1 MITDS
6 YLTVEAMLRIDR
18 SPSLPASTRRGFT
31 LIEMVVVVLILGIVA
46 AVAVPRM
53 FNTAD
58 TAGENATR
66 QQLALLRT
74 AVELY
79 RATEQTYPPGADLP
93 VELQP
98 FLRGSFPSPQMGGV
112 RGLSGILID
121 ANTDAQLPAV
131 AADTP
136 GDNGWVY
143 KPANGDI
150 RLNISTGLGSD
161 W

>member
-1 MITDS
+1 MKTILSKDQKSRT
-6 YLTVEAMLRIDR
+6 R
-18 SPSLPASTRRGFT
+18 SVRLGFT

-79 RATEQTYPPGADLP
+79 RATEEEYPPGTDLAL
-93 VELQP
+93 ELQP
-98 FLRGSFPSPQMGGV
+98 FLRGSFPSPQMGNV
-112 RGLSGILID
+112 RGLGGILID
-121 ANTDAQLPAV
+121 GDTDAVQPAV
-131 AADTP
+131 AAEPP

-143 KPANGDI
+143 KPTNGDI
-150 RLNISTGLGSD
+150 RLNITSGLGSD

>member
-1 MITDS
+1 MI
-6 YLTVEAMLRIDR
+6 EAKFPTTIVSQSRR
-18 SPSLPASTRRGFT
+18 RLPRAFT

-58 TAGENATR
+58 SAGENATR

-74 AVELY
+74 SIELY
-79 RATEQTYPPGADLP
+79 RSTNGAYPPGTDFA

-98 FLRGSFPSPQMGGV
+98 FLRGPFPSPQLGAV
-112 RGLSGILID
+112 RGLNGVLID
-121 ANTDAQLPAV
+121 AN
-131 AADTP
+131 ADTAVEAAAAAP
-136 GDNGWVY
+136 PAGNGWVY

-150 RLNISTGLGSD
+150 KLNLTAGVGAD

>member
-1 MITDS
+1 MI
-6 YLTVEAMLRIDR
+6 EAKFQTAMACPGR
-18 SPSLPASTRRGFT
+18 SRRRRAFT

-58 TAGENATR
+58 SAGENATR

-74 AVELY
+74 SIELY
-79 RATEQTYPPGADLP
+79 RSTNGAYPPGTDFAT
-93 VELQP
+93 ELQP
-98 FLRGSFPSPQMGGV
+98 FLRGPFPAPQLGAV
-112 RGLSGILID
+112 RGLNGVLID
-121 ANTDAQLPAV
+121 ANGDTAVEAAAATPPA
-131 AADTP
+131 
-136 GDNGWVY
+136 GNGWVY

-150 RLNISTGLGSD
+150 KLNLTTGVGSN

>member
-1 MITDS
+1 MKTIAS
-6 YLTVEAMLRIDR
+6 RNSIPR
-18 SPSLPASTRRGFT
+18 STRLGFT

-74 AVELY
+74 SIELY
-79 RATEQTYPPGADLP
+79 RASEQRYPPGNNLAE
-93 VELQP
+93 ELRP
-98 FLRGSFPSPQMGGV
+98 YLRGTFPSPQMGSV
-112 RGLSGILID
+112 RGLTGVLID
-121 ANTDAQLPAV
+121 GNSDTSTPAV
-131 AADTP
+131 ATEPP
-136 GDNGWVY
+136 GENGWVY
-143 KPANGDI
+143 KPSNGEV
-150 RLNISTGLGSD
+150 RLNIATGLGSD

>member
-1 MITDS
+1 M
-6 YLTVEAMLRIDR
+6 
-18 SPSLPASTRRGFT
+18 STAINQPPFSFPKPRRAFT

-74 AVELY
+74 SIELY
-79 RATEQTYPPGADLP
+79 RSTNGVYPPGSDLSA
-93 VELQP
+93 ELQP
-98 FLRGSFPSPQMGGV
+98 FLRGPFPAPQLGTV
-112 RGLSGILID
+112 RGLRGVLID
-121 ANTDAQLPAV
+121 GDGDAAV
-131 AADTP
+131 AAQAVNPPD
-136 GDNGWVY
+136 GNGWVY
-143 KPANGDI
+143 KPSNGDI
-150 RLNISTGLGSD
+150 KLNLTNGVGSD

>member
-1 MITDS
+1 MSIKRN
-6 YLTVEAMLRIDR
+6 VR
-18 SPSLPASTRRGFT
+18 SVRTANQTHFALSTAKRGFT

-53 FNTAD
+53 FGTAD

-74 AVELY
+74 AIELY
-79 RATEQTYPPGADLP
+79 RTEEQVYPPGTDLP
-93 VELQP
+93 LELQP
-98 FLRGSFPSPQMGGV
+98 YLRGAFPSPQMGAV
-112 RGLSGILID
+112 RGVSEVHVDG
-121 ANTDAQLPAV
+121 NTDPDLPA
-131 AADTP
+131 AAS
-136 GDNGWVY
+136 GDNNFGWTY

-150 RLNISTGLGSD
+150 RLNIATGLGSD

>member
-1 MITDS
+1 MCSSNNPLQNCPRT
-6 YLTVEAMLRIDR
+6 L
-18 SPSLPASTRRGFT
+18 TRRAFT

-53 FNTAD
+53 FGTAD

-66 QQLALLRT
+66 QQLGLLRT

-79 RATEQTYPPGADLP
+79 RTTNQQYPPGTDLAL
-93 VELQP
+93 ELQP
-98 FLRGSFPSPQMGGV
+98 FLRGPFPAPQMGDV
-112 RGLSGILID
+112 RGMSGVLID
-121 ANTDAQLPAV
+121 NNADTQTAAV
-131 AADTP
+131 AANP
-136 GDNGWVY
+136 PNNNGWVY

-150 RLNISTGLGSD
+150 RLNITSGLGSD